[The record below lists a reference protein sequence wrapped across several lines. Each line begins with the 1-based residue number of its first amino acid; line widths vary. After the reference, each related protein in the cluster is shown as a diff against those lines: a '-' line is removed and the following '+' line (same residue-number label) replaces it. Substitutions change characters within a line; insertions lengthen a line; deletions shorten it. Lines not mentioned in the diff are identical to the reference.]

1 VTSPSAH
8 RSGGELAAEVIE
20 LVKRYPKSPANA
32 VDGLSF
38 SVRRGEVFGLLGPN
52 GAGKTTT
59 VGILTTRVLP
69 TAGTARITGLDVVRD
84 AVAVRARIGVVPQR
98 INLDRSLSTQNNL
111 IFHAAYHGLSRSDR
125 NARADELLERM
136 GLADKAKASV
146 DKLSGG
152 QSQRLMIARALMHRP
167 EVLFLDEPSTGL
179 DPQARLFVHDRVRAL
194 RAEGVTVVLTTHDMD
209 EAAKLS
215 DRVGII
221 DHGRMLALDTPAAL
235 VRSLPGSATL
245 EVTVRPGDTSAS
257 VLVDALVEL
266 RGVERVERLT
276 GGSGDTPGAGT
287 GGDGAASGSA
297 GVAAV
302 SAGGTGGSG
311 GLAVGTGGAART
323 GAAVVG
329 SGAVDTVG
337 LAAGDR
343 GGDSDAGGDGG
354 ATAGEH
360 RPVAVTPSIRA
371 RASGQPGN
379 RFRIYVAGEPAA
391 LVGPVVS
398 ALSTCGA
405 SVSDLSI
412 GEPTLEDVFI
422 HLTGRDLR

>member
-1 VTSPSAH
+1 VTSPVAH
-8 RSGGELAAEVIE
+8 QSGGEPAAEVIE

-38 SVRRGEVFGLLGPN
+38 AVRRGEVFGLLGPN

-69 TAGTARITGLDVVRD
+69 TAGTARIAGLDVVRD

-98 INLDRSLSTQNNL
+98 VNLDRSLSTRNNL
-111 IFHAAYHGLSRSDR
+111 IFHAAYHGLSRADR
-125 NARADELLERM
+125 NTRADELLERM

-221 DHGRMLALDTPAAL
+221 DHGRMLALHTPAAL

-245 EVTVRPGDTSAS
+245 EITVRPGDTSAS
-257 VLVDALVEL
+257 VLVDGLAEL
-266 RGVERVERLT
+266 PGVERVEQLA
-276 GGSGDTPGAGT
+276 GSGDTPGAGT
-287 GGDGAASGSA
+287 GGDGVAVGPTGLTVGLGSA
-297 GVAAV
+297 DRGGEGDAVGAGGAGGEV
-302 SAGGTGGSG
+302 SAGG
-311 GLAVGTGGAART
+311 AGGAA
-323 GAAVVG
+323 
-329 SGAVDTVG
+329 
-337 LAAGDR
+337 
-343 GGDSDAGGDGG
+343 
-354 ATAGEH
+354 AGEH
-360 RPVAVTPSIRA
+360 SPVAVAPPAGA
-371 RASGQPGN
+371 RAGAQPGN
-379 RFRIYVAGEPAA
+379 RFRIYVTGEPAA